1 MLWVAP
7 DQRCLWNNSGSLWT
21 TGGLSYGSRYATV
34 QTPDLQLL
42 WAVMGC
48 VKDLGKVFRMS
59 LWVRFYGLVLVRS
72 EGLILVDL
80 GKVGLEV
87 SE

>member
-1 MLWVAP
+1 M
-7 DQRCLWNNSGSLWT
+7 
-21 TGGLSYGSRYATV
+21 
-34 QTPDLQLL
+34 
-42 WAVMGC
+42 
-48 VKDLGKVFRMS
+48 KDLGKVFRMS